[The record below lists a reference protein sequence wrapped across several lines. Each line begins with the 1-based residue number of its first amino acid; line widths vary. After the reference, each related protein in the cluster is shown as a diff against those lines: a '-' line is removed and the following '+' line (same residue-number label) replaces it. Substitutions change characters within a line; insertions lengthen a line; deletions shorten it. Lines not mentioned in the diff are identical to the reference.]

1 MGRFGA
7 SLSGVPTRPISPIS
21 HKKWW
26 LWQRTDSLRYCRI
39 SLGGL
44 PWPYRWNII
53 ASGPCSMK
61 PCSIMD
67 PGIMGEQH
75 TQRRKVEEQLRFA
88 LCLLRRNSC
97 WAKYILEN
105 NPTYLCEYLLADRD
119 RRANQHLLS
128 IHKLQPIVID
138 ICWGNTIAQILG
150 ILFFLSQILGRYL
163 LQILGIYLKSCG
175 WLACCWGPCIQ
186 PFNIYLKV
194 FNI

>member
-1 MGRFGA
+1 
-7 SLSGVPTRPISPIS
+7 
-21 HKKWW
+21 
-26 LWQRTDSLRYCRI
+26 
-39 SLGGL
+39 
-44 PWPYRWNII
+44 
-53 ASGPCSMK
+53 
-61 PCSIMD
+61 MD

-97 WAKYILEN
+97 WAKYILKN

-175 WLACCWGPCIQ
+175 
-186 PFNIYLKV
+186 
-194 FNI
+194 